1 MNEPTWFAKGRRL
14 EKAPSQDTLS
24 PKERAVFTAEKAE
37 PPAAALLD
45 NGCGGAGKR
54 GLARLATQELLALLI
69 LVASL
74 PYLNSLW
81 NGFVQD
87 DNHQILNNPYVRSFS
102 HLREIFATNVWSYVG
117 AQGATNYYRPLM
129 TLGYLLCYQ
138 ILGPLAYGFHL
149 ANVVLN
155 AGVVCLVFL
164 VTERGFHNRTLGVL
178 TAIIFAL
185 HPIHSES
192 VDWVAAVTDL
202 QLTLFYLLAFCL
214 FLCLVPSSGRSA
226 GASPTVARESRSRI
240 GEGRAC
246 PEQGEGMPARQP
258 SGRPPATMITGLQA
272 GAVQLG
278 MVLSFS
284 LALLAK
290 EPAATLP
297 FLATFYEH
305 FLRDDRAQTTWGQ
318 KLSRYLGLWVVDIA
332 CLLFRIR
339 ILGGL
344 ARVLQLPQISRR
356 EAFYSSFA
364 LVAQYA
370 WKLLW
375 PVSLCGF
382 YSFHKSLALSDPRA
396 IAGLLVLGLSLGAF
410 AHSWARQRLIC
421 FGLLWVFL
429 NLAPVLNA
437 RWLGANVF
445 TERYLYLPSL
455 GFCWIAAWGGWR
467 LWTRLAER
475 PAARKLYAAG
485 LAMLAILC
493 VIRIVTRNRIWRDDP
508 TFYRSTLAAQPDAIA
523 LRINLGAVY
532 WNLGSPDLAEA
543 EWREALRRAPNHWL
557 ILNNLGLVAAR
568 KKRYDEAIDDF
579 QRSIRLRPNYADAHM
594 NLGRTYAET
603 GDDKKAEAQ
612 LRTAV
617 DLAPLY
623 VPARNELA
631 KFYFDAGRFT
641 EAEPQYRSSVS
652 SGGTV
657 QAWNSLGEIYSRW
670 NRRQDAE
677 HAYRQALAL
686 DAFDSRPHFG
696 LGAIFEAEGRN
707 NEALREYEA
716 GLQTDPR
723 NPAALEALARLKKL
737 LK

>member
-1 MNEPTWFAKGRRL
+1 VTPA
-14 EKAPSQDTLS
+14 A
-24 PKERAVFTAEKAE
+24 
-37 PPAAALLD
+37 PPASALSD
-45 NGCGGAGKR
+45 NGSSGAGKR
-54 GLARLATQELLALLI
+54 GLARLATQEMLALLI
-69 LVASL
+69 LIASL

-87 DNHQILNNPYVRSFS
+87 DNHQILNNPYLRSFS

-117 AQGATNYYRPLM
+117 AQGSTNYYRPLM

-138 ILGPLAYGFHL
+138 ILGPFAYGFHL

-164 VTERGFHNRTLGVL
+164 VTERAFHNRTLGFL
-178 TAIIFAL
+178 TAISFAL

-192 VDWVAAVTDL
+192 VAWVAAVTDI
-202 QLTLFYLLAFCL
+202 QLTLFYLLAFWL
-214 FLCLVPSSGRSA
+214 FLRLGPSSGRGA
-226 GASPTVARESRSRI
+226 GVSPILAEASRRQGDGGAF
-240 GEGRAC
+240 
-246 PEQGEGMPARQP
+246 PEQGEGMPARLVAGHP
-258 SGRPPATMITGLQA
+258 RDVTITGLRT

-278 MVLSFS
+278 MVLSFA

-318 KLSRYLGLWVVDIA
+318 KLSRYLALWVVDIA
-332 CLLFRIR
+332 YLLFRIR

-344 ARVLQLPQISRR
+344 APVLQLPQISRS
-356 EAFYSSFA
+356 EASYSSFA

-375 PVSLCGF
+375 PLSLCGF
-382 YSFHKSLALSDPRA
+382 YSFHKSLAISDPRA
-396 IAGLLVLGLSLGAF
+396 IAGLLVLGLSLGVF
-410 AHSWARQRLIC
+410 AYSWTRQRLIC
-421 FGLLWVFL
+421 FGLLWLFI

-445 TERYLYLPSL
+445 AERYLYLPSL

-485 LAMLAILC
+485 LALVAILC
-493 VIRIVTRNRIWRDDP
+493 VVRIVTRNRIWRDDP
-508 TFYRSTLAAQPDAIA
+508 TFYKSTLAAQPDAIA

-568 KKRYDEAIDDF
+568 KKRYDEAINDF
-579 QRSIRLRPNYADAHM
+579 QRSIRLRPNYADSHM

-603 GDDKKAEAQ
+603 GDDEKAEAQ
-612 LRTAV
+612 LRKAV

-670 NRRQDAE
+670 DRRQDAE
-677 HAYRQALAL
+677 YAFRQALAL

-696 LGAIFEAEGRN
+696 LGAILEAEGRN

-723 NPAALEALARLKKL
+723 NAAALEALARLKKL